1 MKVLVD
7 IPDSYFE
14 KQSEQQIAAK
24 LKLHTALLLFQ
35 TGYFSRGQACEFAN
49 IDIYSFLESC
59 HNYHIPVIN
68 YTPEELNNEFEQLK
82 KL

>member
-1 MKVLVD
+1 MD

-14 KQSEQQIAAK
+14 KQNAQQIADK

-35 TGYFSRGQACEFAN
+35 TGHFSRGQACEFAN
-49 IDIYSFLESC
+49 ITIYSFLESC
-59 HNYHIPVIN
+59 YNYDIPVIN
-68 YTPEELNNEFEQLK
+68 YTEEELNAEFEQLK